1 MTVIEGGMV
10 ESIAPS
16 EWSNWLM
23 FFQERDEFLNCS
35 STLLSLH
42 VDTVWSSMQGT
53 LELRDHCLKLWDD

>member
-1 MTVIEGGMV
+1 MV

-23 FFQERDEFLNCS
+23 FFQERDEFLNGS
-35 STLLSLH
+35 STLMCLH
-42 VDTVWSSMQGT
+42 VDTIWSVMHAA